1 MTGTIRQL
9 LETLGTAPWP
19 GEDITETFGSLSLAT
34 LKVSPVAS
42 DQAPLILLSEIFKL
56 VCPNPSWWKIW
67 VWETEDFSL
76 RDLVGHNIWVY
87 GWFHQQCKCLWEVLK
102 GLKNLH
108 KQPEILTL
116 AEFKRIISTMKFSG
130 NPSIYGSKMVAVK
143 WLTKP
148 GAKSTAWTA
157 VFRLFPLLFF
167 EFLICFFSTS

>member
-1 MTGTIRQL
+1 MHTPN
-9 LETLGTAPWP
+9 PWVVSP
-19 GEDITETFGSLSLAT
+19 WIKDRKLVTTSLSFVIWKFCCDRDHKTVTRDSGDCSLTRWRYHWALWFTVFGYST

-130 NPSIYGSKMVAVK
+130 NPSI
-143 WLTKP
+143 
-148 GAKSTAWTA
+148 
-157 VFRLFPLLFF
+157 
-167 EFLICFFSTS
+167 